1 MASNFSR
8 YPRRIS
14 LPSHIFFVIMR
25 KKISLNTSLSDF
37 SPFPTASPEKIFYY
51 DAESMSSKASISMG
65 NPPHWPR
72 PPVMSDISIHG
83 DRQMAASS
91 STQLL
96 DLPSVFCSGIASSGY
111 TCFSPTSSDCMCR
124 LPLDLEWP
132 SKPSWNCELSQSQ
145 GDYTA
150 QIKDLGV
157 YLEAMKDILI
167 TTRMARRTT
176 FASGFDLVNDKL
188 VIVQPEIVHYLAR
201 CERGSRIFSQ
211 C

>member
-1 MASNFSR
+1 
-8 YPRRIS
+8 
-14 LPSHIFFVIMR
+14 MR
-25 KKISLNTSLSDF
+25 KKISLHTSLSAF
-37 SPFPTASPEKIFYY
+37 SPLPTAPPEKIFYY
-51 DAESMSSKASISMG
+51 DAESVSSKASISMG

-72 PPVMSDISIHG
+72 PPVMSDISIRG

-91 STQLL
+91 SCFAPGLL
-96 DLPSVFCSGIASSGY
+96 AVDTPASLRRRRIA
-111 TCFSPTSSDCMCR
+111 C
-124 LPLDLEWP
+124 
-132 SKPSWNCELSQSQ
+132 SQ

-176 FASGFDLVNDKL
+176 FANGFDLVNDKL
-188 VIVQPEIVHYLAR
+188 IIVQPEIVHYLAR

>member
-1 MASNFSR
+1 
-8 YPRRIS
+8 
-14 LPSHIFFVIMR
+14 MR
-25 KKISLNTSLSDF
+25 KKVSLRTSLSAF
-37 SPFPTASPEKIFYY
+37 SPLPTAPPEKIFYY
-51 DAESMSSKASISMG
+51 DAESVSNKASFSMG
-65 NPPHWPR
+65 NPPHGPQ

-83 DRQMAASS
+83 GRQTAASS

-96 DLPSVFCSGIASSGY
+96 DLPSVFCPGIVSSGY

-132 SKPSWNCELSQSQ
+132 SKPSWNCEPSLSQ

-150 QIKDLGV
+150 QIENLGV

-176 FASGFDLVNDKL
+176 FANGFDLVNDKL
-188 VIVQPEIVHYLAR
+188 IIVQPEIVHYLAR
-201 CERGSRIFSQ
+201 CERGSPIFSQ